1 MSDSSR
7 IIRLLDRWQERGE
20 VWAELPAVLV
30 ECYNGDAQKI
40 EIGLKL
46 AAQLSRHFCR
56 DPVRA
61 ERFAAAHTAALE
73 LVRGQRGQG

>member
-30 ECYNGDAQKI
+30 DYYDGNEKQI
-40 EIGLKL
+40 ETSLKL
-46 AAQLSRHFCR
+46 AAQLPSHFCR

-61 ERFAAAHTAALE
+61 ERIAAAHQAALE